1 MQNYKS
7 PPTGNI
13 GENLGD
19 LGFGLFLVQ
28 SMRERKVKKQ
38 NKQVNKQKTTIA
50 LEKNTVKRM

>member
-1 MQNYKS
+1 M
-7 PPTGNI
+7 